1 MTLYFDNNSE
11 VLVDSFYPT
20 DETRPSPSRF
30 HSLTS
35 STASRSLALGRSYQG
50 PASSSYPTCSSSPAS
65 SSSSIASR
73 SLVVGRSYQD
83 PASSSCPASLPCL
96 LQDVASP
103 YLEDRSTS
111 SLSTTEKLGLLCQL
125 ERINRILEEVS
136 KRKPTGDRCGFT
148 ESEADIIRELLQY
161 PVFHSPY
168 LKPEF
173 FKCHFSTAARAQ
185 LLYSHIVSEQVLHER
200 ITPVIEKELGDVLEK
215 LSKFHVTPISFDSA
229 TDTEKALITA
239 QYSIGEPID
248 PYIAEFDT
256 TVPHTIPVD
265 KYLDVR
271 LSRTICKAMHV
282 FNQMSRNTEVFIGNT
297 EDLAK
302 YYASKGYTG
311 ISQLGTNSSTKFY
324 VVEHPDPRM
333 NKLVIAGISNKS
345 RFNNV
350 LLQLKYKGVSLDSD
364 VAVRGT
370 VSAALAQNQRSLETA
385 LSAFNPPPYL
395 AFVGNRT
402 MVLIELA
409 NRLYPAEMAA
419 EESMGAKERKAEQLL
434 KANNDLDTVD
444 IGGVFKFSYMTAT
457 IDGKKRGIIG
467 FRMPNGSLS
476 YGATRALIDSGVKKI
491 VTVGAGGSLKEDL
504 GVSSYQIISESQY
517 QDKTV
522 SLAPE
527 KIMHIE
533 IPKIVVAH
541 TCKNRTV
548 DSPLE
553 EHKKWFEE
561 VQLSQTSS
569 VDVETFHILKAI
581 QDSEADDVQYLPGIF
596 TSDVVGAH
604 PLVDK
609 ISLENAYPG
618 LPGLIQG
625 TFDTLSIQK
634 HSE

>member
-1 MTLYFDNNSE
+1 MSLHLDNNSE
-11 VLVDSFYPT
+11 VLVDSIYHLPDAT
-20 DETRPSPSRF
+20 GPSTSRF
-30 HSLTS
+30 HPS
-35 STASRSLALGRSYQG
+35 SSSVPSSSLASGRSYQ
-50 PASSSYPTCSSSPAS
+50 A
-65 SSSSIASR
+65 
-73 SLVVGRSYQD
+73 
-83 PASSSCPASLPCL
+83 PASSSCPASSSSLVLERSYQGPGCSSCPASSSGPASTPCL
-96 LQDVASP
+96 LQNVASP
-103 YLEDRSTS
+103 YLEDRCTS

-136 KRKPTGDRCGFT
+136 KRKPTEDRCGFT
-148 ESEADIIRELLQY
+148 DSEAEIIRELLQK
-161 PVFHSPY
+161 PVYHSPH
-168 LKPEF
+168 LQPESF
-173 FKCHFSTAARAQ
+173 QCYFSAAARA
-185 LLYSHIVSEQVLHER
+185 LLLHSHIESKQVLHER
-200 ITPVIEKELGDVLEK
+200 ITPVLEKELGDVLEK
-215 LSKFHVTPISFDSA
+215 LSKFHVTPISFASA

-239 QYSIGEPID
+239 QYSTGEPID

-265 KYLDVR
+265 QYLDVR
-271 LSRTICKAMHV
+271 LSRTICKVMHV
-282 FNQMSRNTEVFIGNT
+282 FNQISRNTEVFIGNT
-297 EDLAK
+297 KDLAK
-302 YYASKGYTG
+302 YYASQGYTG
-311 ISQLGTNSSTKFY
+311 ITQLGTNSSTKYY

-350 LLQLKYKGVSLDSD
+350 LLQLKYKNVSLDSH

-370 VSAALAQNQRSLETA
+370 VSAALAQNQRLLETA
-385 LSAFNPPPYL
+385 LHAFDPPPYL
-395 AFVGNRT
+395 AFLGNRT

-409 NRLYPAEMAA
+409 NRLYPEEMAA
-419 EESMGAKERKAEQLL
+419 EESMAAKERKAESLL
-434 KANNDLDTVD
+434 QANNDLETID

-457 IDGKKRGIIG
+457 IDGEKRGIIG

-491 VTVGAGGSLKEDL
+491 VTVGAGGSLKDDL

-533 IPKIVVAH
+533 IPKIVVAR

-553 EHKKWFEE
+553 EHHKWFEE
-561 VQLSQTSS
+561 VRLSQTSS

-581 QDSEADDVQYLPGIF
+581 QDSEADDLQYLPGIF
-596 TSDVVGAH
+596 TSDVVGTH

-625 TFDTLSIQK
+625 TFDALSIPK
-634 HSE
+634 HFE